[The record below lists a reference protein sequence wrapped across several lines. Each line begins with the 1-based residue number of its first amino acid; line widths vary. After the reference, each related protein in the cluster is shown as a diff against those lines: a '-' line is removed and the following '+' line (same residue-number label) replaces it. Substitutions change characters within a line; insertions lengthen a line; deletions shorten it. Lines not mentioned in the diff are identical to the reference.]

1 MSQLCDGCLVALTS
15 DQRYHLCRVRLTV
28 AALLL
33 AVQPAGKSCP
43 SRMALLFYIFSTQF
57 DWDAFEMPLSCVLEE
72 RVRRSIS
79 EYWSSA
85 ASPLLSTSLTLKPR
99 RCSFQYYWRQPVI
112 LSQRV
117 HTWQTSRTNASLLS
131 PLDRCFTLQLVDPG
145 QGHTKSRASLKL
157 CLYWG
162 MADTIIEQQNR
173 SLGCTDMQDPALHS
187 VSLGIKPEISWASTP
202 GMRLDL
208 SRTTLHFH
216 SDARTHNAW
225 KPWVGTEVVG
235 TF

>member
-43 SRMALLFYIFSTQF
+43 SRMALLLYIFSTQF

-99 RCSFQYYWRQPVI
+99 RCSFQYYSRQSVI

-117 HTWQTSRTNASLLS
+117 HTWQTSRTNAYPLTFKPVLYPSTCWSWARSYQVQGKPQTLLN
-131 PLDRCFTLQLVDPG
+131 
-145 QGHTKSRASLKL
+145 
-157 CLYWG
+157 G
-162 MADTIIEQQNR
+162 MSDTIIDGTTEQIFR
-173 SLGCTDMQDPALHS
+173 MHRHARPSLAFRFFGHQ
-187 VSLGIKPEISWASTP
+187 
-202 GMRLDL
+202 
-208 SRTTLHFH
+208 
-216 SDARTHNAW
+216 ARD
-225 KPWVGTEVVG
+225 
-235 TF
+235 

>member
-57 DWDAFEMPLSCVLEE
+57 DWDAFEMLLSCVLEE

-99 RCSFQYYWRQPVI
+99 RCSFQYYSRQSVI

-117 HTWQTSRTNASLLS
+117 HTWQTSRTNAS
-131 PLDRCFTLQLVDPG
+131 PLTFKPV
-145 QGHTKSRASLKL
+145 
-157 CLYWG
+157 LYPSTCW
-162 MADTIIEQQNR
+162 
-173 SLGCTDMQDPALHS
+173 
-187 VSLGIKPEISWASTP
+187 SWARSYQVQGKPQT
-202 GMRLDL
+202 L
-208 SRTTLHFH
+208 SLLRNGWYHHWTTEQIFRMHRH
-216 SDARTHNAW
+216 ARPSLAFRFFGHQARD
-225 KPWVGTEVVG
+225 
-235 TF
+235 

>member
-43 SRMALLFYIFSTQF
+43 SRMALLLYIFSTQF

-99 RCSFQYYWRQPVI
+99 RCSFQYYSRQSVI

-117 HTWQTSRTNASLLS
+117 HTWQTSRTNAY
-131 PLDRCFTLQLVDPG
+131 PLTFKPV
-145 QGHTKSRASLKL
+145 
-157 CLYWG
+157 LYPSTCW
-162 MADTIIEQQNR
+162 
-173 SLGCTDMQDPALHS
+173 
-187 VSLGIKPEISWASTP
+187 SWARSYQVQGKPRTLLRN
-202 GMRLDL
+202 GWYHHWWNNRTDL
-208 SRTTLHFH
+208 
-216 SDARTHNAW
+216 
-225 KPWVGTEVVG
+225 
-235 TF
+235 